1 MDMQNRRILLVE
13 DDKDFLLIL
22 ADTLRSQ
29 GYTVTTAGDGAS
41 GLRRFITEGAD
52 IVIAD
57 VMMPRMDGFSMARE
71 IRKYSSYVP
80 ILFLTARSNI
90 EDVEEGFRIG
100 GDDYLKKPFEFRE
113 LIVRIRAL
121 LQRGAAPQR
130 AANVRY
136 IGKYTLNLSS
146 QTLSYGDREFEI
158 SNIEA
163 RILDKLSEAPGMPV
177 TASELMIAVWQ
188 QDSTSSRNSL
198 HGYIHKLR
206 RMLAD
211 DPSIHII
218 NQRGFGY
225 MLSFR

>member
-22 ADTLRSQ
+22 ADTLKSQ
-29 GYTVTTAGDGAS
+29 GYAVTTAGDGAS